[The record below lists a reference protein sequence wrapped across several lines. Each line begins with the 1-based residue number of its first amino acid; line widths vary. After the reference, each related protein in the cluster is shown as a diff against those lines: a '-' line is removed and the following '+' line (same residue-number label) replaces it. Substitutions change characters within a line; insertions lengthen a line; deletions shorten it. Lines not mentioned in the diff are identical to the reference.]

1 MGFRLLTLSEE
12 HAPARSAALITA
24 ELSEAFPPAG
34 VRALEAASLVAAFM
48 AAVVM
53 GGAGSHMLPAPSIRS
68 EFKKGE
74 EHHAA

>member
-12 HAPARSAALITA
+12 HAPARSVALITA
-24 ELSEAFPPAG
+24 ELSEAFPHAG
-34 VRALEAASLVAAFM
+34 VRASEAASV

-53 GGAGSHMLPAPSIRS
+53 GGAGSDMLPAPSIRS

>member
-12 HAPARSAALITA
+12 HAPARSVALITA

-34 VRALEAASLVAAFM
+34 VRASEAAFM

-53 GGAGSHMLPAPSIRS
+53 GDAGSHMLPAPSIRS

>member
-12 HAPARSAALITA
+12 HAPARSVALITA

-34 VRALEAASLVAAFM
+34 VRASVVAAFM

-53 GGAGSHMLPAPSIRS
+53 GDAGSHMLPAPSIRS